1 MPYVPPEVKER
12 LKREVSIQRLAEAR
26 GIKLTRSGK
35 ELIGLCPFHDDRNP
49 SLNIDPVKNVWSCK
63 GACGEGGDVFLW
75 VMRAEGVSFHH
86 ALELLKRD
94 YAPSAGPVVKIATV
108 PKLPP
113 LIDATADDKKLLGT
127 VVDYYNRTLKD
138 SPEAQRYLV
147 KRGLESSE
155 IIDRFKL
162 GYANRSLCLHLPA
175 SNRAAGDA
183 QRTRLKELGI
193 LRNQKPGHEHFNG
206 SLVIPVFNLAG
217 EVVEMYGRKITPN
230 LRAGTPD
237 HTYLPGP
244 HRGVWNEEAFLAS
257 KEIILCEALIDAL
270 TFWVAGYR
278 NVTASYGV
286 NGFTADHRA
295 AFERHGIER
304 VYIAYDRDDA
314 GDKAA
319 AKLAEELMGMGIE
332 CFRVQFPKGQDAN
345 EYARVTQPAAKALGV
360 LLTGAA
366 WMGKGP
372 RPAGRAPVPV
382 VVAEPVRAAAPT
394 VEPLPAEAKS
404 TAKVKKIEEP
414 VPEPTPAPTPEPGAA
429 VAPVASEPCP
439 EPEKPQERAFSLAVN
454 AVPLPAVP
462 VEEPAARPMPL
473 STPTE
478 PQVKTEGGEV
488 AVTIGPREY
497 RVLGLDKCTSR
508 GQMRVNVKV
517 SGHNVRGEFCYHG
530 DTLDMEAFR
539 QRAAFVKQA
548 AHELAAKEE
557 TIHREVGQ
565 LWTVLAELQ
574 RERIAK
580 VLAPPEETALMAAE
594 EQAAAMELLR
604 DPRLLE
610 RVLEDFE
617 KCGAVGE
624 EANKKVSY
632 LAAVSRMLS
641 KPLAIVVQSS
651 SSAGKSALMEAVLD
665 FMPEEHRE
673 SYTAMTGQALFYMG
687 QKNLKHKILAIAEQQ
702 GAEAASYP
710 LKLLQSEGKLNIAS
724 TGKDPVSGK
733 HVTHEYTVEGPVML
747 FLTTT
752 AHEVDEE
759 LMNRCLVLAVN
770 EDREQTQAI
779 HQKQREAQT
788 LDGLKARRRRD
799 KIVRLHRNAQRLL
812 RPVDV
817 VIECL
822 KERRFP
828 DTMTRTRRDHM
839 KFIALIQ
846 AIALLHQHQREI
858 KTSIDEDGETFEY
871 IEATEADAKL
881 AWELASHVLMR
892 SLDDVPPQTRRLL
905 LLIDKMVTTE
915 CERLEIERLDY
926 RFTRA
931 TVRQFTGWGDSQL
944 KKHLSR
950 LEDLEYLALHRGVAG
965 QSFVY
970 ALNFEMGE
978 NGRPVLPGLSYGA
991 KRSRSEEGV
1000 SHFEAGVSP
1009 AGHGGVM
1016 GVSGGGHDAKSPA
1029 MTRVE
1034 DGFSVKSAKNAYMEA
1049 EASGAPQTPVVIV
1062 PMTKP
1067 NGNGNGRARDLEGS
1081 AWPA

>member
-1 MPYVPPEVKER
+1 MPYVPQDVKER
-12 LKREVSIQRLAEAR
+12 IKREVSIQRLAEAR
-26 GIKLTRSGK
+26 GIKLHRSGK
-35 ELIGLCPFHDDRNP
+35 ELIGLCPFHDDHNP
-49 SLNIDPVKNVWSCK
+49 SLNIDPVKNVWNCK

-86 ALELLKRD
+86 ALELLRKD
-94 YAPSAGPVVKIATV
+94 YVPSTGPVVKIATV

-113 LIDATADDKKLLGT
+113 LIDATADDKKLLRT
-127 VVDYYNRTLKD
+127 VVDYYHRTLKD
-138 SPEAQRYLV
+138 APEAQQYLV
-147 KRGLESSE
+147 KRGLQSGE

-162 GYANRSLCLHLPA
+162 GYANRSLCLHLPVW
-175 SNRAAGDA
+175 NRAAGEA

-206 SLVIPVFNLAG
+206 SLVIPIFNLDG
-217 EVVEMYGRKITPN
+217 EVVEMYGRKMTPK
-230 LRAGTPD
+230 LRPGTPD

-244 HRGVWNEEAFLAS
+244 HCGVWNEEALIAS

-304 VYIAYDRDDA
+304 VYIAYDRDEA

-319 AKLAEELMGMGIE
+319 AKLADELMGMGIE
-332 CFRVQFPKGQDAN
+332 CFRVQFPKGQDTN
-345 EYARVTQPAAKALGV
+345 EYALKVTPATRSLGV

-382 VVAEPVRAAAPT
+382 IVAEPTAAAAPII
-394 VEPLPAEAKS
+394 EPLPTEAKS
-404 TAKVKKIEEP
+404 TAKEKIIEEP
-414 VPEPTPAPTPEPGAA
+414 EPMPEPTAEPGPAL
-429 VAPVASEPCP
+429 APVASEPMP
-439 EPEKPQERAFSLAVN
+439 EPEKPRERAFSLAVN
-454 AVPLPAVP
+454 AVPL
-462 VEEPAARPMPL
+462 EEPAARPMPL
-473 STPTE
+473 AVPTE
-478 PQVKTEGGEV
+478 PQVKVDGGEV
-488 AVTIGPREY
+488 TVTIGPRVY
-497 RVLGLDKCTSR
+497 RVLGLEKCTSR
-508 GQMRVNVKV
+508 VQMRVNVKV
-517 SGHNVRGEFCYHG
+517 SGKNVRGEWCYHG
-530 DTLDMEAFR
+530 DTLDMELAR
-539 QRAAFVKQA
+539 QRMAFAKQA

-557 TIHREVGQ
+557 TVHREVGQ
-565 LWTVLAELQ
+565 LWTALAELQ
-574 RERIAK
+574 REQMKKLLEAQPDE
-580 VLAPPEETALMAAE
+580 AQMTAE
-594 EQAAAMELLR
+594 EQAAAMDLLR

-624 EANKKVSY
+624 ETNKKVSY
-632 LAAVSRMLS
+632 LAAVSRLLA

-651 SSAGKSALMEAVLD
+651 SSAGKSSLMEAILD

-788 LDGLKARRRRD
+788 LEGLKARTRRT

-812 RPVDV
+812 KPVDV

-846 AIALLHQHQREI
+846 AITLLYQHQREI
-858 KTSIDEDGETFEY
+858 KTSIVEDVHLEY
-871 IEATEADAKL
+871 IEATEADVKL

-892 SLDDVPPQTRRLL
+892 SLDDVQTQTRRLL
-905 LLIDKMVTTE
+905 LVIDKMVSSE
-915 CERLEIERLDY
+915 CERLQIERLDY

-970 ALNFEMGE
+970 ALNFEMDE

-1009 AGHGGVM
+1009 AGHGGIT

-1034 DGFSVKSAKNAYMEA
+1034 ASFSDKSAKNAYREA
-1049 EASGAPQTPVVIV
+1049 ETSGLPQTPVVAV

-1067 NGNGNGRARDLEGS
+1067 NGNGNGRTEGS

>member
-1 MPYVPPEVKER
+1 MPYVPPEVTER

-127 VVDYYNRTLKD
+127 VVDYYNQTLKD

-175 SNRAAGDA
+175 SNRAAGEA

-206 SLVIPVFNLAG
+206 SLVVPVFNLAG

-244 HRGVWNEEAFLAS
+244 HRGVWNEEAFIAS

-295 AFERHGIER
+295 AFERHGTER

-382 VVAEPVRAAAPT
+382 IVAEPSTAAAPA

-404 TAKVKKIEEP
+404 TAKGKKIEEP
-414 VPEPTPAPTPEPGAA
+414 VPEPTAEPAPTPEPGAA
-429 VAPVASEPCP
+429 VAPVASEPGP

-462 VEEPAARPMPL
+462 IEEPAARPMPL
-473 STPTE
+473 SVPTE

-488 AVTIGPREY
+488 VVTIGPREY

-565 LWTVLAELQ
+565 LCTVLAELQ

-580 VLAPPEETALMAAE
+580 VLAPPEETALMTAE

-871 IEATEADAKL
+871 IEATESDAKL

-892 SLDDVPPQTRRLL
+892 SLDDVQTQTRRLL
-905 LLIDKMVTTE
+905 LLIDKMVTAE
-915 CERLEIERLDY
+915 CERLQIERLDY

-931 TVRQFTGWGDSQL
+931 TVRQFTGWSDSQL
-944 KKHLSR
+944 KTHLHR
-950 LEDLEYLALHRGVAG
+950 LEELEYLALHRGLSG

-970 ALNFEMGE
+970 ALNFEMDA

-991 KRSRSEEGV
+991 K
-1000 SHFEAGVSP
+1000 A
-1009 AGHGGVM
+1009 
-1016 GVSGGGHDAKSPA
+1016 
-1029 MTRVE
+1029 
-1034 DGFSVKSAKNAYMEA
+1034 
-1049 EASGAPQTPVVIV
+1049 
-1062 PMTKP
+1062 
-1067 NGNGNGRARDLEGS
+1067 
-1081 AWPA
+1081 

>member
-1 MPYVPPEVKER
+1 
-12 LKREVSIQRLAEAR
+12 
-26 GIKLTRSGK
+26 
-35 ELIGLCPFHDDRNP
+35 
-49 SLNIDPVKNVWSCK
+49 
-63 GACGEGGDVFLW
+63 
-75 VMRAEGVSFHH
+75 
-86 ALELLKRD
+86 
-94 YAPSAGPVVKIATV
+94 
-108 PKLPP
+108 
-113 LIDATADDKKLLGT
+113 
-127 VVDYYNRTLKD
+127 
-138 SPEAQRYLV
+138 
-147 KRGLESSE
+147 
-155 IIDRFKL
+155 
-162 GYANRSLCLHLPA
+162 
-175 SNRAAGDA
+175 
-183 QRTRLKELGI
+183 
-193 LRNQKPGHEHFNG
+193 
-206 SLVIPVFNLAG
+206 
-217 EVVEMYGRKITPN
+217 
-230 LRAGTPD
+230 
-237 HTYLPGP
+237 
-244 HRGVWNEEAFLAS
+244 VWNEESLIAS
-257 KEIILCEALIDAL
+257 KDIILCEALIDAL

-295 AFERHGIER
+295 AFERHGTKR
-304 VYIAYDRDDA
+304 VYIAYDRDEA

-319 AKLAEELMGMGIE
+319 AKLAEHLMQSGIE
-332 CFRVQFPKGQDAN
+332 CFRVQFPKGMDAN
-345 EYARVTQPAAKALGV
+345 EHALRTQPAAMALGV

-382 VVAEPVRAAAPT
+382 IVAEPVAAAAPT
-394 VEPLPAEAKS
+394 IEPLPAEAKS
-404 TAKVKKIEEP
+404 TAKEKIIEEQ
-414 VPEPTPAPTPEPGAA
+414 TPEPVIEEAAQPGEAQAA
-429 VAPVASEPCP
+429 VVEIAPEPGPATEPEPQRQPEPAAEPAIEAASEPIP
-439 EPEKPQERAFSLAVN
+439 SAVASDPPAKPAQPQQRAFSLAVN
-454 AVPLPAVP
+454 AVPSQ
-462 VEEPAARPMPL
+462 EPAARPMPL
-473 STPTE
+473 SVPAE
-478 PQVKTEGGEV
+478 PQVKIDGGEV

-497 RVLGLDKCTSR
+497 RVLGLEKCTSR

-580 VLAPPEETALMAAE
+580 VLAPPDEQSLMTAE

-617 KCGAVGE
+617 RCGAVGE
-624 EANKKVSY
+624 ETNKKVSY
-632 LAAVSRMLS
+632 LAAVSRMLA
-641 KPLAIVVQSS
+641 KPLAVQSS
-651 SSAGKSALMEAVLD
+651 SSAGKSSLMEAVLD

-788 LDGLKARRRRD
+788 LEGLKARTRRN

-812 RPVDV
+812 KPVDV

-846 AIALLHQHQREI
+846 AITLLHQHQREI
-858 KTSIDEDGETFEY
+858 KTSMEEDETLEY
-871 IEATEADAKL
+871 IEATEADVKL

-892 SLDDVPPQTRRLL
+892 SLDDVQTQTRRLL
-905 LLIDKMVTTE
+905 LLIDKMVTAE

-970 ALNFEMGE
+970 ALNFEMDE

-1009 AGHGGVM
+1009 VGHGGVT

-1029 MTRVE
+1029 MTRGE
-1034 DGFSVKSAKNAYMEA
+1034 AGFFDKSAKNAYRGA
-1049 EASGAPQTPVVIV
+1049 EASSIPQTPVVAV
-1062 PMTKP
+1062 AAQKP
-1067 NGNGNGRARDLEGS
+1067 NGRTGGS

>member
-49 SLNIDPVKNVWSCK
+49 SLNIDPVANVWHCK

-127 VVDYYNRTLKD
+127 VVDYYSRTLKD

-175 SNRAAGDA
+175 SNRAAGEA

-206 SLVIPVFNLAG
+206 SLVIPVFDLAG

-319 AKLAEELMGMGIE
+319 AKLAEQLMEMGIE

-382 VVAEPVRAAAPT
+382 VVAEPAAAAAPT

-404 TAKVKKIEEP
+404 TAKEKKIEEP
-414 VPEPTPAPTPEPGAA
+414 MPEPTPAPTPEPGAA
-429 VAPVASEPCP
+429 LAPVASEPCP

-454 AVPLPAVP
+454 AVPS
-462 VEEPAARPMPL
+462 EEPVARPMPL
-473 STPTE
+473 SVPTE

-497 RVLGLDKCTSR
+497 RILGLDKCTSR

-580 VLAPPEETALMAAE
+580 VLAPPEETALMTAE
-594 EQAAAMELLR
+594 EQAAAMELLCS
-604 DPRLLE
+604 PRLLE

-624 EANKKVSY
+624 ETNKKVSY
-632 LAAVSRMLS
+632 LAAVSRMLT

-651 SSAGKSALMEAVLD
+651 SSAGKSSLMEAVLD

-752 AHEVDEE
+752 APDVDEE

-788 LDGLKARRRRD
+788 LNGLKARRRRD

-871 IEATEADAKL
+871 IEATESDAKL

-892 SLDDVPPQTRRLL
+892 SLDDVQTQTRRLL
-905 LLIDKMVTTE
+905 LLLDKMVTAE
-915 CERLEIERLDY
+915 CERLQIERLDY

-931 TVRQFTGWGDSQL
+931 TVRQFTGWSDSQL
-944 KKHLSR
+944 KTHLHR
-950 LEDLEYLALHRGVAG
+950 LEELEYLALHRGLSG

-970 ALNFEMGE
+970 ALNFEMDA

-991 KRSRSEEGV
+991 KAIRMEADRSGSAEGV
-1000 SHFEAGVSP
+1000 SGLEGQRSGASLGQVW
-1009 AGHGGVM
+1009 
-1016 GVSGGGHDAKSPA
+1016 GVSGGGLGKESPA
-1029 MTRVE
+1029 MTRE
-1034 DGFSVKSAKNAYMEA
+1034 EGAFSGNSGKRIDKEA
-1049 EASGAPQTPVVIV
+1049 EASGAPQTPVVV
-1062 PMTKP
+1062 VAAQKP
-1067 NGNGNGRARDLEGS
+1067 NGRTGGS